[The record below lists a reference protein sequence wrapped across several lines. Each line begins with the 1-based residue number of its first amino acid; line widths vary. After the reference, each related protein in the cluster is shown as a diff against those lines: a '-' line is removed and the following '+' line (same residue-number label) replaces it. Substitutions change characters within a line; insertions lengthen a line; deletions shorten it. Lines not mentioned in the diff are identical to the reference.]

1 MRGLTQTSL
10 SITKHRLTIIKNLG
24 FSFKTYVDLDQLEHI
39 LVRTLREDRQ
49 TGKITL
55 VSDKQYLEIA
65 KYQCLEELKYIEQ
78 LIQYNVQN

>member
-1 MRGLTQTSL
+1 MRDLTQTSL

-49 TGKITL
+49 TAKITL
-55 VSDKQYLEIA
+55 VCNHHYIA
-65 KYQCLEELKYIEQ
+65 TAEYQNLNELNYAEQ
-78 LIQYNVQN
+78 LIKYYIQN